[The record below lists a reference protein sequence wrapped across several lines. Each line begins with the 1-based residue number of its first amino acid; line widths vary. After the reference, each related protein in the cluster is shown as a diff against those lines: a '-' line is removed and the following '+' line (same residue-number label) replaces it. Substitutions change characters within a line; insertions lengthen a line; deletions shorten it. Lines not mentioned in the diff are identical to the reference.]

1 MNLRYFVS
9 GSAVILAA
17 WLSLTFV
24 LEVPSQRYPKLQKHG
39 NRATAKSVAVPA
51 AVAEVTEDSSLQ
63 AALPK

>member
-9 GSAVILAA
+9 GSAAILAG

-39 NRATAKSVAVPA
+39 NRDQAQAAAVPA
-51 AVAEVTEDSSLQ
+51 TGGDVAENSSLQ

>member
-39 NRATAKSVAVPA
+39 DRATAQSEAEPA
-51 AVAEVTEDSSLQ
+51 PVVGVREDSSLQ

>member
-1 MNLRYFVS
+1 
-9 GSAVILAA
+9 VILAA